1 MSDKDKDKNVVEQLL
16 DSVITSSDSNIGPI
30 EQRLNEIAKSPNW
43 ELQGNILSVDNAEQ
57 AEQAVKYVVERV
69 SDTDVFSG
77 QTALSAKQHGEDL
90 LAVNYADGLSSQIE
104 AMQRIIDHAN
114 DALEYV
120 RKQRES
126 LPGNQLDAV
135 SSAAIRIADVGATVL
150 LPFPLAAGKATI
162 QILTGWTDPVGKI
175 NEQLCS
181 NRENKAQE
189 LLLDFYKRL
198 RNAGNY
204 DPVKPVVSTPGKH
217 QDIGSTDVDIWDQ
230 SGVGGRVPGP
240 GTYLGDG
247 AYDLN
252 GDGLPDYYDYNMDG
266 VPDVWVDSDGDGIPD
281 VYDTYDP
288 NDVAQ
293 NRKYAEAVDQI
304 GRNRRTSPYDNDR
317 GGNGSGGQ
325 DVDDRPGYV
334 VPDDSRRPA
343 PPSPDPYNPYDPN
356 DPYDPNGPYDPNDPY
371 DPNGPYD
378 PSIPIP
384 SRKPTDNDVVD
395 VDSDLDLSPVP
406 VVPRPTVSA
415 SGLGGSSAGLGA
427 GASLGGVG
435 GAGVGIGAG
444 VSGGSFFTNA
454 PVHAQVVPGGIS
466 GATGMAAGLKSAGA
480 ASGAAASAGRPGM
493 MGAPGAAGSNQSKN
507 KRQGLGYMAPKL
519 EDDDIA
525 IRSVGAMAGHR
536 ARPAGD

>member
-43 ELQGNILSVDNAEQ
+43 ELQGKNLSVDNAEQ
-57 AEQAVKYVVERV
+57 AEQAVKHVVERV

-104 AMQRIIDHAN
+104 AMQSIIDHAN

-135 SSAAIRIADVGATVL
+135 SSTAIRIADVGATVL

-175 NEQLCS
+175 NEQLRA

-189 LLLDFYKRL
+189 LLTDFYKYLRL
-198 RNAGNY
+198 HATNGAY
-204 DPVKPVVSTPGKH
+204 EVKPVVSKPGDV
-217 QDIGSTDVDIWDQ
+217 QDIGPTDVDIWDQ

-288 NDVAQ
+288 NDAAQ

-304 GRNRRTSPYDNDR
+304 SRNRRTSPYNNDQ

-343 PPSPDPYNPYDPN
+343 PPSPDSYNPY
-356 DPYDPNGPYDPNDPY
+356 GPYDPNDPY
-371 DPNGPYD
+371 DPNNPYD

>member
-57 AEQAVKYVVERV
+57 AEQAVKHVVERV

-90 LAVNYADGLSSQIE
+90 LAVNYADGLSSQIK

-189 LLLDFYKRL
+189 LLLDFYKIL
-198 RNAGNY
+198 RKLDSV
-204 DPVKPVVSTPGKH
+204 DPVDPVVSTPGKH

-247 AYDLN
+247 AIRMTW
-252 GDGLPDYYDYNMDG
+252 P
-266 VPDVWVDSDGDGIPD
+266 
-281 VYDTYDP
+281 
-288 NDVAQ
+288 
-293 NRKYAEAVDQI
+293 
-304 GRNRRTSPYDNDR
+304 RT
-317 GGNGSGGQ
+317 GSM
-325 DVDDRPGYV
+325 
-334 VPDDSRRPA
+334 
-343 PPSPDPYNPYDPN
+343 
-356 DPYDPNGPYDPNDPY
+356 
-371 DPNGPYD
+371 
-378 PSIPIP
+378 
-384 SRKPTDNDVVD
+384 
-395 VDSDLDLSPVP
+395 
-406 VVPRPTVSA
+406 PRLLT
-415 SGLGGSSAGLGA
+415 
-427 GASLGGVG
+427 
-435 GAGVGIGAG
+435 
-444 VSGGSFFTNA
+444 
-454 PVHAQVVPGGIS
+454 
-466 GATGMAAGLKSAGA
+466 
-480 ASGAAASAGRPGM
+480 R
-493 MGAPGAAGSNQSKN
+493 
-507 KRQGLGYMAPKL
+507 
-519 EDDDIA
+519 
-525 IRSVGAMAGHR
+525 
-536 ARPAGD
+536 

>member
-43 ELQGNILSVDNAEQ
+43 ELQGKDSSVDNAEH
-57 AEQAVKYVVERV
+57 AEQAVKNVVERV
-69 SDTDVFSG
+69 SDTDIFSG
-77 QTALSAKQHGEDL
+77 QTARSARQYGKDL
-90 LAVNYADGLSSQIE
+90 LAVNYADGLSDQIE
-104 AMQRIIDHAN
+104 AMQTIVDNAN
-114 DALEYV
+114 EALKYV
-120 RKQRES
+120 RESQNS
-126 LPGNQLDAV
+126 LPGNQLDAF
-135 SSAAIRIADVGATVL
+135 SSAAIRVADVGATVL

-198 RNAGNY
+198 RIATNIA

-217 QDIGSTDVDIWDQ
+217 QDIGSTDVDIWPSD
-230 SGVGGRVPGP
+230 GDDGRVPGP

-281 VYDTYDP
+281 IYDTYDP
-288 NDVAQ
+288 NDAAQ

-304 GRNRRTSPYDNDR
+304 SRNRRTSPYNNDQ

-334 VPDDSRRPA
+334 VPDDS
-343 PPSPDPYNPYDPN
+343 N
-356 DPYDPNGPYDPNDPY
+356 D
-371 DPNGPYD
+371 PYD

-384 SRKPTDNDVVD
+384 SRKPTDSDVVD

-406 VVPRPTVSA
+406 VVPRPSVSA
-415 SGLGGSSAGLGA
+415 SGLSGSSAGLGA
-427 GASLGGVG
+427 GASLGGVGGAGLALG

-536 ARPAGD
+536 ARPAGN

>member
-1 MSDKDKDKNVVEQLL
+1 MSDKNKNENKNVIEKLL
-16 DSVITSSDSNIGPI
+16 DSVITYSQSNMGPNEQILTQIATSPDWEIHGVKSSIDTAKN
-30 EQRLNEIAKSPNW
+30 EEKVVQR
-43 ELQGNILSVDNAEQ
+43 
-57 AEQAVKYVVERV
+57 
-69 SDTDVFSG
+69 
-77 QTALSAKQHGEDL
+77 
-90 LAVNYADGLSSQIE
+90 AVNDLSNPKVFAGKTASAAADYGRSIVNIQYAQKLEDQTDAIE
-104 AMQRIIDHAN
+104 KRIKSAN
-114 DALEYV
+114 KVLEYV
-120 RKQRES
+120 RNNQDN
-126 LPGNQLDAV
+126 LPGNKLDDA
-135 SSAAIRIADVGATVL
+135 SSFAIRAAAVGATIF
-150 LPFPLAAGKATI
+150 LPVSLPVGAAVAGGVTVGIAS
-162 QILTGWTDPVGKI
+162 GWLDPVAKS
-175 NEQLCS
+175 NDLLEK
-181 NRENKAQE
+181 NREAEAKK
-189 LLLDFYKRL
+189 LLEEEVIPMFKRL
-198 RNAGNY
+198 NSTESVPSA
-204 DPVKPVVSTPGKH
+204 VSKPGDV

-230 SGVGGRVPGP
+230 SGVDGRVLGP

-281 VYDTYDP
+281 IYDTYDP
-288 NDVAQ
+288 DDAAQ

-304 GRNRRTSPYDNDR
+304 SRNRRTSPHNNDQ

-334 VPDDSRRPA
+334 VPDDS
-343 PPSPDPYNPYDPN
+343 N
-356 DPYDPNGPYDPNDPY
+356 D
-371 DPNGPYD
+371 PYD

-384 SRKPTDNDVVD
+384 SRKPTDNGVVD

-406 VVPRPTVSA
+406 VVPRPSVSA

-427 GASLGGVG
+427 GASLGGVGGAGLALG

-493 MGAPGAAGSNQSKN
+493 MGAPGAAGSNRSKN